1 MKKTIIVLLVAL
13 LAGSFAFA
21 QGAEEAAASTGPM
34 TITMLYSATQTEAGS
49 LPDDWAGYQ
58 VLRDKLGIDL
68 QLQMLPSN
76 PNDQEIQVR
85 AMAASDT
92 LPDFFTCSREVWADL
107 AKNGQVL
114 DVTDY
119 YDDMP
124 NRCAV
129 MFDQSARNF
138 VTYEGRIYG
147 FATPSAIAGNE
158 GLLMR
163 EDWLKNLGLSAPT
176 TLDELFDVLYAFTY
190 NDPDGNGKNDT
201 YGYGAFVEETVS
213 YEIYPGR
220 RFEPLMGA
228 FGVEGTWDMSKDSF
242 GLMIHK
248 DAYYDWMVFFK
259 KCIDAGVIDP
269 NWQSYK
275 KDDFRAAW
283 KQGKFGC
290 FREQNGAY
298 AGENNYSSFDANF
311 PDGGFIILDAPI
323 GPDGKQSI
331 GPRCQGMRVYAIN
344 ADVSPEKAAKI
355 VEMFDWMSYGEGYLL
370 CGYGEEGKNYI
381 LDAEG
386 LPQSDASLGD
396 LGYNQAGGQRY
407 IQLRNCAFNY
417 SSAQEIAL
425 RYPAYITK
433 VSQKRMSAG
442 DALLAF
448 QSKTWTNTPGQNSM
462 PQPDSTDVTTFYQQG
477 IAEFLNGK
485 RDLTEANWKAFVEQF
500 DKIGGLAWEQQ
511 GYDYAAANGL
521 LQ

>member
-21 QGAEEAAASTGPM
+21 QGAQEAAASTGPM

-58 VLRDKLGIDL
+58 VLLDELGIDL
-68 QLQMLPSN
+68 QLDMLPSN
-76 PNDQEIQVR
+76 PNDQDLAIRTR
-85 AMAASDT
+85 AAADE

-129 MFDQSARNF
+129 MFDQAAKNF

-147 FATPSAIAGNE
+147 FATPSAISGNE

-228 FGVEGTWDMSKDSF
+228 FGVEGTWDMGADSF
-242 GLMIHK
+242 GLQIHK

-311 PDGGFIILDAPI
+311 PI
-323 GPDGKQSI
+323 GASRMMNPPSGK
-331 GPRCQGMRVYAIN
+331 
-344 ADVSPEKAAKI
+344 
-355 VEMFDWMSYGEGYLL
+355 F
-370 CGYGEEGKNYI
+370 
-381 LDAEG
+381 
-386 LPQSDASLGD
+386 ASND
-396 LGYNQAGGQRY
+396 
-407 IQLRNCAFNY
+407 
-417 SSAQEIAL
+417 E
-425 RYPAYITK
+425 
-433 VSQKRMSAG
+433 
-442 DALLAF
+442 
-448 QSKTWTNTPGQNSM
+448 
-462 PQPDSTDVTTFYQQG
+462 
-477 IAEFLNGK
+477 
-485 RDLTEANWKAFVEQF
+485 
-500 DKIGGLAWEQQ
+500 
-511 GYDYAAANGL
+511 
-521 LQ
+521 

>member
-1 MKKTIIVLLVAL
+1 
-13 LAGSFAFA
+13 
-21 QGAEEAAASTGPM
+21 
-34 TITMLYSATQTEAGS
+34 
-49 LPDDWAGYQ
+49 
-58 VLRDKLGIDL
+58 
-68 QLQMLPSN
+68 
-76 PNDQEIQVR
+76 
-85 AMAASDT
+85 
-92 LPDFFTCSREVWADL
+92 
-107 AKNGQVL
+107 
-114 DVTDY
+114 
-119 YDDMP
+119 
-124 NRCAV
+124 
-129 MFDQSARNF
+129 
-138 VTYEGRIYG
+138 
-147 FATPSAIAGNE
+147 
-158 GLLMR
+158 
-163 EDWLKNLGLSAPT
+163 
-176 TLDELFDVLYAFTY
+176 
-190 NDPDGNGKNDT
+190 
-201 YGYGAFVEETVS
+201 
-213 YEIYPGR
+213 
-220 RFEPLMGA
+220 
-228 FGVEGTWDMSKDSF
+228 
-242 GLMIHK
+242 
-248 DAYYDWMVFFK
+248 
-259 KCIDAGVIDP
+259 
-269 NWQSYK
+269 
-275 KDDFRAAW
+275 
-283 KQGKFGC
+283 
-290 FREQNGAY
+290 
-298 AGENNYSSFDANF
+298 
-311 PDGGFIILDAPI
+311 
-323 GPDGKQSI
+323 
-331 GPRCQGMRVYAIN
+331 MRVYAIN